1 VGDIEDGN
9 FENGQLKGILHHY
22 FEISWLGEVE
32 EVLLIAS
39 VVHSYFFDIDL
50 NKAKQFV
57 FLPKDL
63 NW

>member
-1 VGDIEDGN
+1 MW
-9 FENGQLKGILHHY
+9 GILKMGILRMVFCTVI

-39 VVHSYFFDIDL
+39 VVHSYFFDTDF